1 MDKINGQFLSY
12 YGFKLIKYRNLLN
25 MPSRLGDVFF
35 DWGNEIEPLVH
46 QEDLFWDEKDIF
58 CEVFFD
64 GIRYNKNLSEVLE
77 SLEILKETT
86 LETRFGL
93 INVTLKEVIDVKK
106 YDDYKATLTLV
117 FNDKSPLLNNTL
129 PAALGGT
136 DIIIDDYSF
145 LKDFNIIVK
154 KGTVIDEIP
163 ELTKSEE
170 TKHVVKSGY
179 SKTRSWNKIKLD
191 CVIDFKNLNTF
202 HLRKLQYLLS
212 LSGLRKLVYK
222 QQSYDCFLSR
232 GFNTTEFRNVIKFSI
247 ILNCRKDRQ
256 SLVVKSN
263 NLIIANNSNKPKKH
277 NNTHFGKID
286 VNTGYGVKD
295 FIVENNGGKTLTI
308 SSVQLV
314 DNQSGIFSITQH
326 PNLVIS
332 PNNSSTIRVSFN
344 PSAIQYYDCKLQIIS
359 DDKNNSIYSF
369 TIAGEG
375 FNSNELYKAE
385 FYGNNIFINNQDLSP
400 DVNDNTD
407 FGSVVKG
414 KSLEK
419 DIILKNIGNGILN
432 DFKVSLSNTSAFY
445 IKESLITSLKASSQV
460 PYKITFNPN
469 EVKVYET
476 LVQLFQGTPK
486 VKKYEFKIKGTGI
499 EKVYDR
505 ELQVS
510 FSTTILISN
519 QQASA
524 LIGNDFG
531 DLIFDKEQKSK
542 IITLK
547 DIGLDSLNIT
557 SVNFNGSGDFS
568 LKKLANDYNQPKSS
582 FYEIKF
588 TPTSTGVKN
597 GTITI
602 FSNDSKAN
610 SVFVINIKGNGIKEI
625 KPLFQLK
632 GLNENVIENGDL
644 IPNIQD
650 GTDFQIGVVHQTI
663 IDRIFKIRN
672 IGNANLSI
680 LNIQQTNSSNLFI
693 KSIDGFLIS
702 NIEYPI
708 TITPNQEI
716 NIIISFKPVSESNHE
731 NIITLELLGINNFV
745 FKISGTSVS
754 GNLSVEG
761 NNIEIQNLD
770 VIPNLSDGTLKNNAS
785 LVNLNNQIFKVI
797 NKGTSD
803 VEIKNI
809 RLLFGYI
816 FSIENTFNKN
826 LKTNTETSFNV
837 VCSTEE
843 ETKEYKACV
852 LVGTDVGY
860 RLFYVK
866 VIPQK
871 PILVVYGNNF
881 IIDSGSIT
889 SSTKGN
895 YTDLGQVEVNLERYV
910 YFKIFNKGNSML
922 TITSITS
929 SNNLFSIVD
938 FNINNILPKEYCFFK
953 LKFENSSIGK
963 ENSIITIN
971 SNDEINPIYSFK
983 VDAESVNN
991 DIEISGNNVI
1001 ILKNSTPQ
1009 ISNNTDFGEVSQK
1022 TNQFKVTNKTN
1033 NLLSVEKIQI
1043 VQNEKNFSVSD
1054 IVEKSIQFNEF
1065 ILFNISFSSKSIGDK
1080 KAEVILMLKGLHT
1093 PISFNITGKGLI

>member
-64 GIRYNKNLSEVLE
+64 GIRFNKNLNEVLE

-86 LETRFGL
+86 LETRYGL
-93 INVTLKEVIDVKK
+93 INVSLKEVIDVKK
-106 YDDYKATLTLV
+106 YDNYKATLTLV

-136 DIIIDDYSF
+136 DITIDGYSF
-145 LKDFNIIVK
+145 LKDFNIILK

-212 LSGLRKLVYK
+212 LSGLRKLVFK

-232 GFNTTEFRNVIKFSI
+232 GFTITEFRNVINFSI
-247 ILNCRKDRQ
+247 LLNSRKDKQ
-256 SLVVKSN
+256 SLVLKSN
-263 NLIIANNSNKPKKH
+263 NLIIPNNSNNPKKH

-314 DNQSGIFSITQH
+314 DNSGAFSITQQ

-332 PNNSSTIRVSFN
+332 PNNSSTIRISFN

-359 DDKNNSIYSF
+359 DDKNNSTYSF

-400 DVNDNTD
+400 DINDNTD

-414 KSLEK
+414 ESLEK

-432 DFKVSLSNTSAFY
+432 DFKVSLSDTSAFS
-445 IKESLITSLKASSQV
+445 IKESLITSLQASSQA

-486 VKKYEFKIKGTGI
+486 VKKYEFKIKGNGI

-510 FSTTILISN
+510 FSTTILNSN
-519 QQASA
+519 QQVSV

-547 DIGLDSLNIT
+547 DIGLDALNIT

-568 LKKLANDYNQPKSS
+568 LKRLADDSNQPKSF

-588 TPTSTGVKN
+588 IPTSTGVKN

-602 FSNDSKAN
+602 FSNDSKGN
-610 SVFVINIKGNGIKEI
+610 SAFVINLKGNGVEET
-625 KPLFQLK
+625 KPLLQLK
-632 GLNENVIENGDL
+632 GLNETIIQNGDL
-644 IPNIQD
+644 TPNIQD
-650 GTDFQIGVVHQTI
+650 GTDFQVGIVNQTI
-663 IDRIFKIRN
+663 TDRVFKIRN
-672 IGNANLSI
+672 IGNANLVIS
-680 LNIQQTNSSNLFI
+680 NIQQTDSSNLFI
-693 KSIDGFLIS
+693 KSIDGVLIS
-702 NIEYPI
+702 NIQYPI

-716 NIIISFKPVSESNHE
+716 SIVISFKPVSESNHE

-745 FKISGTSVS
+745 FKVSGISVS
-754 GNLSVEG
+754 GSLIVEG

-770 VIPNLSDGTLKNNAS
+770 VTPQLSDGTLNDNAS
-785 LVNLNNQIFKVI
+785 LVSLNNQLFKII
-797 NKGTSD
+797 NEGTSE
-803 VEIKNI
+803 VKIKSI
-809 RLLFGYI
+809 RLLFGYV
-816 FSIENTFNKN
+816 FSIENTFNKSLQIN
-826 LKTNTETSFNV
+826 TNTAFNV
-837 VCSTEE
+837 VSSTES

-852 LVGTDVGY
+852 LVETDVGY

-866 VIPQK
+866 VLPKK

-881 IIDSGSIT
+881 IIDSGTNI
-889 SSTKGN
+889 STKEN
-895 YTDLGQVEVNLERYV
+895 YTDFGQVEINLEKYI
-910 YFKIFNKGNSML
+910 YFKIFNKGNSPL
-922 TITSITS
+922 NIFSITS
-929 SNNLFSIVD
+929 SNILFSIVD
-938 FNINNILPKEYCFFK
+938 FNINTISSKEYCFLK
-953 LKFENSSIGK
+953 LKFTTSSIGR
-963 ENSIITIN
+963 ESSIITIN
-971 SNDEINPIYSFK
+971 SNDEINPNYSFK
-983 VDAESVNN
+983 VEAESVNH
-991 DIEISGNNVI
+991 DIEISSNDVVISKNNI
-1001 ILKNSTPQ
+1001 PK
-1009 ISNNTDFGEVSQK
+1009 ISDNTDFGEGLQI

-1033 NLLSVEKIQI
+1033 TLLSIQKIHV
-1043 VQNEKNFSVSD
+1043 VQNEKNFTVSD
-1054 IVEKSIQFNEF
+1054 LTENSMQLNEF
-1065 ILFNISFSSKSIGDK
+1065 IFFNISFSSKSIGDK
-1080 KAEVILMLKGLHT
+1080 KAEVILILKGLQT
-1093 PISFNITGKGLI
+1093 PISFNIKGKGLI